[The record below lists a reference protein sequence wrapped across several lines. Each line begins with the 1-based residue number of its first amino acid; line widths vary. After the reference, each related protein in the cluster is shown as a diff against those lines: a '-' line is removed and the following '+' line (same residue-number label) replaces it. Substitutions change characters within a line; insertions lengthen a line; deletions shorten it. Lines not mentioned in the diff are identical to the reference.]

1 MDKKSKFIL
10 SAEEAFAG
18 RVALGVMVTRPV
30 NVWLQMIPGMFILDF
45 LKRSIE
51 TRKTIRY
58 FMPPRYLAMEGALT
72 LARGDHPDKSPDPLE
87 EKTRA
92 LLESMHLYSGPAHKT
107 MIDLLHLLSNHY
119 VKLLKAPGDNYNEL
133 VRAVY
138 GNRQGYKDFLT
149 HLTSGEEV
157 FDQALSQDRGD
168 AEGLRPVMDERRK
181 SAEKQRDNDLDTFFY
196 G

>member
-18 RVALGVMVTRPV
+18 RVALGVLVTRPV

-58 FMPPRYLAMEGALT
+58 FMPPRVLAMEEALT
-72 LARGDHPDKSPDPLE
+72 LARGDRPDKSPDPLE
-87 EKTRA
+87 GKTRA
-92 LLESMHLYSGPAHKT
+92 LLESMRLYSGPAHKA
-107 MIDLLHLLSNHY
+107 MIDLLRLLSNHY
-119 VKLLKAPGDNYNEL
+119 VKLLKAPGDNHNEL
-133 VRAVY
+133 IRAVY
-138 GNRQGYKDFLT
+138 GGRQGYKAFLRE
-149 HLTSGEEV
+149 LTSKEEV
-157 FDQALSQDRGD
+157 FDQALSQGMGEE
-168 AEGLRPVMDERRK
+168 EGLRLVMNERRK